1 MAERLKKLGS
11 MLKSLV
17 TIPKAKIRKDKL
29 VLYLSLILIFFFA
42 LLVRIYP
49 YFSHGIVLKAYD
61 PYFQL
66 KSTLYIIT
74 HGFAAWFSWVE
85 KPPGISTW
93 YPYGRNMPK
102 TSFPGIPWTA
112 AILYF
117 ILRFLGIEVDPV
129 AICFFFPAFMGALAS
144 IAMFFLAKE
153 ISDSTKAGLLSA
165 FFLAFIPGYV
175 QRTTAG
181 FFDNEAIGILLIIV
195 TLYFFIR
202 SLKRESLLSG
212 IMAGLIL
219 GYLSASWGAY
229 VYVYDLLALYVL
241 ILLISRRYS
250 KSLLLSYTATI
261 SIGLFIATRVPRIG
275 PSVLTKSD
283 ILPALVMLILL
294 FVYEATPLVYN
305 SMMVKCIK
313 NIKIPRKII
322 GYLLLT
328 IIIVTSSVFAY
339 LWYTGFPFI
348 EVLEKHVKPIS
359 GKFWTVINPLYREK
373 SRIIASV
380 AEHAATSW
388 AEFYFNLNILLFVYP
403 LGIYFSFKRLKNED
417 IFLILLG
424 LTATYFAGSMIRLI
438 LILSPVVCLLSAYA
452 LDQILSPFVGVLR
465 EIREGMPLARRKRAR
480 ISGIVGTEYTVVT
493 LIFVA
498 SLLIIATYYGAY
510 ISYKY
515 MAGVEILPNGEPDWQ
530 EALMWMRYNLPATAI
545 VASWWD
551 YGYWINTVANKTTIV
566 DNATLNSTQIALIGA
581 AFALNE
587 TEAVKIY
594 KRFNVTHVLVF
605 FGYCAQGLG
614 GDEFKW
620 PWMVRIAEDH
630 FPKLVNES
638 LYGDITSPTG
648 TLFNSTVYK
657 MLFYGEP
664 DPQSKYLGYLVQF
677 MSRYKYLAY
686 RPDPYGYLSLIDQ
699 RHWALFEKVFKPVY
713 ISSNRFV
720 KIYEVNYSILE
731 AKMEITDAKPY
742 ANGLFAITVNN
753 TGIHEISISKAR
765 INDELYSFETI
776 NGSRTVKP
784 KESISLFVDTGREWS
799 IGDNVSIKVIANVL
813 EYPGYRIYA
822 SMNASIIEAPKI
834 LLNVSETKSTIY
846 SNGIGLIQVKNVGEY
861 PVTVDSMKINSTETS
876 FSILNGSVTLLPG
889 GESTFVVDLNSNKT
903 LTIGQVMTVN
913 VTYHPVGAPNKT
925 LMVIANISITPT
937 PPLVLHVS
945 NVTAY
950 TNGIVAITTV
960 NPMDLPLKISNIAVN
975 GTLYSFEVINGS
987 SMLGSCERAVLK
999 VNTGLNLNISQVV
1012 DVTIYYNFSLVPRWS
1027 NEVSISNIMVV
1038 PYANLSVNAYTN
1050 GTILIKVVNLG
1061 VEQLEILT
1069 VKINNTACQFVVIN
1083 GSTTINPRD
1092 SAILKVLNCTSVLGK
1107 QPVAGDK
1114 IIITI
1119 VFVEGYVLKT
1129 EVTVKNQ

>member
-1 MAERLKKLGS
+1 MTERLKKFGS
-11 MLKSLV
+11 LLKSLV

-42 LLVRIYP
+42 LLIRVYP
-49 YFSHGIVLKAYD
+49 YFSYGVILKAYD

-74 HGFAAWFSWVE
+74 HGFDAWFNWME
-85 KPPGISTW
+85 KPPNISTW

-102 TSFPGIPWTA
+102 TSFPGIPWTTA
-112 AILYF
+112 TLYF
-117 ILRFLGIEVDPV
+117 IVRFLGIEIDPV
-129 AICFFFPAFMGALAS
+129 TLCFFFPAFMGALAS

-212 IMAGLIL
+212 IMAGLTL

-229 VYVYDLLALYVL
+229 VYVYDLLALYAL
-241 ILLISRRYS
+241 LLLISRRYS
-250 KSLLLSYTATI
+250 ETLLLSYTATI
-261 SIGLFIATRVPRIG
+261 SIGLLITTRVPRLG
-275 PSVLTKSD
+275 PGVLTKTD
-283 ILPALVMLILL
+283 LLPALVALALL
-294 FVYEATPLVYN
+294 FVYEAAPLVCN
-305 SMMVKCIK
+305 STIVKRIK
-313 NIKIPRKII
+313 KVKIPRKVI
-322 GYLLLT
+322 GYLILAVV
-328 IIIVTSSVFAY
+328 IAISSVFAY
-339 LWYTGFPFI
+339 LWYTGFPFT
-348 EVLEKHVKPIS
+348 ETLEKYVKPIS
-359 GKFWTVINPLYREK
+359 GKFWTVLNPLYREK
-373 SRIIASV
+373 ARIIASV

-424 LTATYFAGSMIRLI
+424 LTTTYFAGSMIRLI

-452 LDQILSPFVGVLR
+452 IDQILSPFVGVLR

-480 ISGIVGTEYTVVT
+480 ISGIVGTEYTIVT

-498 SLLIIATYYGAY
+498 SLLIIATYYGAL
-510 ISYKY
+510 ISSKY
-515 MAGVEILPNGEPDWQ
+515 MAGVEMLPNGEPDWQ
-530 EALMWMRYNLPATAI
+530 EALMWMRYNLPETAI

-566 DNATLNSTQIALIGA
+566 DNATLNSTQIALMGA

-605 FGYCAQGLG
+605 FGYCVPGLG

-630 FPKLVNES
+630 FPELVNES
-638 LYGDITSPTG
+638 LYGEITSPTG

-664 DPQSKYLGYLVQF
+664 DPQSKYLRNLLDF

-686 RPDPYGYLSLIDQ
+686 RPDPYGSLSLID
-699 RHWALFEKVFKPVY
+699 RGHWTLFEKIFKPAY
-713 ISSNRFV
+713 ISSNRFI

-731 AKMEITDAKPY
+731 AKMEITNVNPY
-742 ANGLFAITVNN
+742 ANGLFVITVNN
-753 TGIHEISISKAR
+753 TGIHEISLSKVR
-765 INDELYSFETI
+765 INGELYDFETI
-776 NGSRTVKP
+776 NGSQRVKP
-784 KESISLFVDTGREWS
+784 KKSIDLFVDTGKEWS
-799 IGDNVSIKVIANVL
+799 IGENVSIKVIANVP

-822 SMNASIIEAPKI
+822 SINTSIIETPEI
-834 LLNVSETKSTIY
+834 LLDVNEITSAIY
-846 SNGIGLIQVKNVGEY
+846 NNGIGFIQVKNVGEF
-861 PVTVDSMKINSTETS
+861 PITVDSIEVNSTETT
-876 FSILNGSVTLLPG
+876 FSILNGSLTLLPSD
-889 GESTFVVDLNSNKT
+889 ESTFVIDLNSNKT
-903 LTIGQVMTVN
+903 LIIGQVVTVN

-925 LMVIANISITPT
+925 LIATANISIASTS
-937 PPLVLHVS
+937 PLVLHIS
-945 NVTAY
+945 NATAY
-950 TNGIVAITTV
+950 TNGIVIITAV
-960 NPMDLPLKISNIAVN
+960 NPMDLPLRISNIAVN
-975 GTLYSFEVINGS
+975 GTLYGFEVINGS
-987 SMLGSCERAVLK
+987 STLSSGEFVILK
-999 VNTGLNLNISQVV
+999 VNTGLNLTASQVV
-1012 DVTIYYNFSLVPRWS
+1012 NVTVYYNFSLVPRWS
-1027 NEVSISNIMVV
+1027 NEISKSNVAVV
-1038 PYANLSVNAYTN
+1038 PYANMSADAYTN
-1050 GTILIKVVNLG
+1050 GTVIIKIVNLG
-1061 VEQLEILT
+1061 IEQLEIST
-1069 VKINNTACQFVVIN
+1069 VKINGTACEFTIIN
-1083 GSTTINPRD
+1083 GSTTINPGD
-1092 SAILKVLNCTSVLGK
+1092 SATLKILNCTSALGK
-1107 QPVAGDK
+1107 KPAVGDK

-1119 VFVEGYVLKT
+1119 IFVEGYVLKT
-1129 EVTVKNQ
+1129 EVTVKD